1 MGKDLFFQVMKTRTH
16 IISLLVIS
24 SVLTVSSAKAFDHAH
39 NSLNTVLKTYVN
51 SDGMVDYK
59 SLKANRGDLDSY
71 LKSTAAVS
79 ESDYNG
85 WSESTR
91 LAFLINVYNAETLQL
106 IIDNYP
112 VKSIKKI
119 GSILGTP
126 WDVKS
131 VSLFGETT
139 TLNYV
144 EHSILRKKYT
154 EPRVHFAIVCA
165 AMGCPPLRNE
175 AFVAERLD
183 AQLTSQAKT
192 FLGQSSKNRIEGN
205 TLYLSTIFK
214 WFGGDFTK
222 GGKSVPEYI
231 DPYIDGDTKGKKIK
245 YTDYDWSLNKQ

>member
-1 MGKDLFFQVMKTRTH
+1 MRNIPSLQSCLLIGLFALSAT
-16 IISLLVIS
+16 
-24 SVLTVSSAKAFDHAH
+24 TVQAFDHSH
-39 NSLNTVLKTYVN
+39 SKLNTLLKTYVN
-51 SDGMVDYK
+51 SEGMINYN
-59 SLKANRGDLDSY
+59 SLKANRGGLDSY
-71 LKSTAAVS
+71 LESTAAVS
-79 ESDYNG
+79 ESDFNK
-85 WSESTR
+85 WSESKR

-119 GSILGTP
+119 GSLLGTP

-131 VSLFGETT
+131 VSLFGKTT

-175 AFVAERLD
+175 AFVADQLD
-183 AQLTSQAKT
+183 AQLDSQAKA
-192 FLGQSSKNRIEGN
+192 FLGQNSKNRVEGS

-222 GGKSVPEYI
+222 SGKTVPEYI
-231 DPYIDGDTKGKKIK
+231 NPYIDGDTKGKKIK

>member
-1 MGKDLFFQVMKTRTH
+1 MKTKIN
-16 IISLLVIS
+16 IISLLAIF
-24 SVLTVSSAKAFDHAH
+24 SVLTALSAKAFDHSH
-39 NSLNTVLKTYVN
+39 SDLNAVLKTYVN
-51 SDGMVDYK
+51 SAGMVNYK
-59 SLKANRGDLDSY
+59 SLKANRGGLDAY

-79 ESDYNG
+79 ESDFNG
-85 WSESTR
+85 WSESKR
-91 LAFLINVYNAETLQL
+91 LAFLMNVYNAETLQL

-131 VSLFGETT
+131 VSLFGKTT
-139 TLNYV
+139 TLNAL
-144 EHSILRKKYT
+144 EHGILRKKYK

-175 AFVAERLD
+175 AFVAEKLD

-192 FLGQSSKNRIEGN
+192 FLGQNSKNRVEGN

-214 WFGGDFTK
+214 WFGGDFTS
-222 GGKSVPEYI
+222 GGKSIPEYI
-231 DPYIDGDTKGKKIK
+231 APYIDGDTKGKKIK

>member
-1 MGKDLFFQVMKTRTH
+1 MKKKAY
-16 IISLLVIS
+16 IVSLLVLS
-24 SVLTVSSAKAFDHAH
+24 SVLALFPAQAFDHSH
-39 NSLNTVLKTYVN
+39 GKLNSVLKTYVN
-51 SDGMVDYK
+51 GEGMVNYK
-59 SLKANRGDLDSY
+59 SLKANRANLDSY

-79 ESDYNG
+79 ESEFNG
-85 WSESTR
+85 WSESKR
-91 LAFLINVYNAETLQL
+91 LAFLMNVYNAETLQL

-119 GSILGTP
+119 GSLLGTP

-139 TLNYV
+139 TLNAV
-144 EHSILRKKYT
+144 EHGILRKKYN

-192 FLGQSSKNRIEGN
+192 FLGQSGKNRIEGK

-222 GGKSVPEYI
+222 GGKTISEYI